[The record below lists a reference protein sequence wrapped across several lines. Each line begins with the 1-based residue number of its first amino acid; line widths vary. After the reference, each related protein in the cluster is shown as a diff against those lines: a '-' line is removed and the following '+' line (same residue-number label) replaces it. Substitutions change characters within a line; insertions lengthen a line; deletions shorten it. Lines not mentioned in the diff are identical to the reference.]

1 MSTTTAAFN
10 PNQDAPYPDPTS
22 LTTNEILNQ
31 LTGGPTIAPRASPF
45 PDNIGALQVA
55 NKLAMNPMPPGVQQ
69 PVSNPGVSLAPPN
82 PTAPT
87 PQNAAA
93 LPPMQSSPLGGA
105 SLNGSMMAGAPQG
118 GLSGLQPPAPSVTPP
133 PAPAPLSSSAGALD
147 TAAGAMGNAIT
158 PPKPTTYTP
167 PPTVS
172 ASPAP
177 STMGGVSPSQTAQKK
192 PQTGDDILQD
202 AYHKLA
208 SSYDD
213 RTSNKDNFL
222 GLDPKWLALA
232 QGFLA
237 PTRTG
242 SFGESLGNAAGAIMK
257 ANETGADQTR
267 KDLMA
272 RIELGKAMSSSED
285 KKAIQDTVGK
295 LYTGPNNSLNLEMA
309 KKLSSLTGDPKIFQQ
324 AREEDLQRQQREASG
339 KVFKINTETDKNGN
353 PKTTFSI
360 DGKAY
365 ADYLAKAPD
374 SVKAAGELADNMA
387 KLKEQGM
394 MADTSDR
401 VNPFTYYLSSR
412 SPEIQHEA
420 AVHAKDFENGTLS
433 RKDAD
438 KVEEKLFQRAMEY
451 NRAQEARADRAGNRE
466 IADML
471 KMNQAELVK
480 ERTDRLRN
488 TLTPE
493 QLATFNKL
501 IVPVQLDQTKAQAY
515 AQTLDKLEQYAKD
528 APDGP
533 IEGAQYEAKRF
544 LKPNDPMVSAMNSLV
559 GESAKAVTE
568 IPKFS
573 SKGTVYDEIL
583 HGKTIGNL
591 GDLRLSRKNRL
602 EQINRLREDLD
613 AQTKLQ
619 DKILENWHDKHEYM
633 IPKAEKTG
641 SAKASDFKVI
651 DVQKA
656 P

>member
-1 MSTTTAAFN
+1 MGTTTAAYN
-10 PNQDAPYPDPTS
+10 PNEGSPYSDATS

-31 LTGGPTIAPRASPF
+31 LTGGPTLGARASPF
-45 PDNIGALQVA
+45 PNNIGALQVA
-55 NKLAMNPMPPGVQQ
+55 NKLALNPPAPGGL
-69 PVSNPGVSLAPPN
+69 PSAMNPGVSLAPPTI
-82 PTAPT
+82 PEVGAQMPAMPSTAPQQA
-87 PQNAAA
+87 PQE
-93 LPPMQSSPLGGA
+93 
-105 SLNGSMMAGAPQG
+105 APVQG
-118 GLSGLQPPAPSVTPP
+118 GLSAAPVQSYQSPAP
-133 PAPAPLSSSAGALD
+133 
-147 TAAGAMGNAIT
+147 
-158 PPKPTTYTP
+158 
-167 PPTVS
+167 VS

-177 STMGGVSPSQTAQKK
+177 SNMGGLTTAEAPAKK
-192 PQTGDDILQD
+192 TGADILED
-202 AYHKLA
+202 AYQKLA

-213 RTSNKDNFL
+213 RTSKKDNFL
-222 GLDPKWLALA
+222 GLDPRWLALA

-242 SFGESLGNAAGAIMK
+242 SFGETLSNAAGYLSK
-257 ANETGADQTR
+257 ANETQADQTR
-267 KDLMA
+267 KDLLA
-272 RIELGKAMSSSED
+272 RVELGKAMSSTED

-295 LYTGPNNSLNLEMA
+295 LYTGPGNSLNLEMA

-324 AREEDLQRQQREASG
+324 AREEDLLRQQREASG
-339 KVFKINTETDKNGN
+339 KVFKINTETDKNGV

-412 SPEIQHEA
+412 SPDIQHEA

-480 ERTDRLRN
+480 ERTERLRN

-501 IVPVQLDQTKAQAY
+501 IVPVQNDQVKAQTY
-515 AQTLDKLEQYAKD
+515 AQTLDKLEQYAKL

-533 IEGAQYEAKRF
+533 LEGAQYEAKRF

-619 DKILENWHDKHEYM
+619 DKILENWHDKHEFT
-633 IPKAEKTG
+633 IPKEDKSG